1 MWLTVVSAQLVYGL
15 MCHIFVPNRFVIKN
29 DKCFYSFGRC
39 RQKKKPSGMNGGH
52 LNEVIKWE
60 RPKEVG

>member
-1 MWLTVVSAQLVYGL
+1 MTDGSECSVRLWSHVS
-15 MCHIFVPNRFVIKN
+15 HICSKSVVIKN

-39 RQKKKPSGMNGGH
+39 RQKKPSGMNGGH

>member
-1 MWLTVVSAQLVYGL
+1 MTSVSTLLVVVAK
-15 MCHIFVPNRFVIKN
+15 KN
-29 DKCFYSFGRC
+29 
-39 RQKKKPSGMNGGH
+39 PSGMNGGH